1 MAKNLTVGCSE
12 WENAVHEDDHYCCSS
27 ALHLGPFLFSI
38 LINSVGRKSRR
49 ALAGV
54 LYDIREAQAARAEAA
69 FHTGILFVDVR
80 I

>member
-12 WENAVHEDDHYCCSS
+12 WGNAVHEDDHYWCSS

-38 LINSVGRKSRR
+38 LINSVGTKSRR

-54 LYDIREAQAARAEAA
+54 PDDIREAQSAHAEAR
-69 FHTGILFVDVR
+69 FYSGILLVDDLV
-80 I
+80 